1 MKDST
6 LLLIDGHSLAFRAFY
21 ALRAE
26 NFVTDG
32 GQHTNA
38 VSGFLT
44 TLLKLVADY
53 EPTHIAVAFD
63 LPGGT
68 FRTRMYGDY
77 KGGRGET
84 PAEFAGQ
91 IELIQQSLDAMGV
104 RWLTVEDYEADDIV
118 ATLSARGEESG
129 MRVYISSGDKDSFQ
143 LVDERCTVLYPMPRS
158 ETQVLD
164 AEGVLN
170 KTGVLPSNYRD
181 LAALV
186 GENADNIPGVPG
198 VGPKT
203 AAKWIAAYG
212 GVEEILAHAD
222 EIKGKAGESLRAKA
236 EQVRLNMT
244 LNELVRDLPIVED
257 IEELRP
263 IGVDRDALHALFDTL
278 GFRNLRSRVLAEIPA
293 RGGGGADAS
302 EEAAEVSV
310 SREPFAEWL
319 ARVEGPFGVV
329 LVDPGALPSGGAVAV
344 GAPGGKAWVRQWKDD
359 AEALGAFLAD
369 PGRPKV
375 FHGAKGAGHALR
387 GIGVELDG
395 VRRDTLLQAYLLHPD
410 QRVYDLDDLVIRY
423 LGRQI
428 EGRKSQATLFDDVDS
443 DDGAAAAAALVEL
456 AEAFDSELA
465 ERGEDGALLDLEMAV
480 SRTLGG
486 MEDAGIAVDEGLL
499 EQLRQDFDG
508 RVFAAARSA
517 YDAIGREVNLS
528 SPKQLQEVLFDQ
540 LGLPPT
546 RKTKSGH
553 TTNAAALADLA
564 VSIAG
569 REDDRALAGQQFLAS
584 LLEHRDAVKLCQS
597 VIGLQRSV
605 RDGRIHTT
613 FQQTAA
619 ATGRLSSTDPNL
631 QNIHARTAE
640 GRSIRAAFVPGE
652 GYESIMTADYSQI
665 EMRLMAALS
674 GDVELIE
681 AFREGADLHTYVAS
695 RVYGVPEEKVTADD
709 RSHIKAMSY
718 GLAYGLSAYGLS
730 KQLRISVAQAQALM
744 DDYFSRFGRVRTY
757 LDSLVQEARK
767 EGYTQT
773 ILGRRRY
780 LPDLNSTNRQAREA
794 AERMALNAPIQGS
807 AADIVKLAMVAVVD
821 SMKGMRSRVL
831 LQVHD
836 ELVLEIAPGEREA
849 VEAIVRREMEN
860 AVELAVPLSVGIG
873 VGSSWREA
881 AH

>member
-44 TLLKLVADY
+44 TLLKLIADY

-68 FRTRMYGDY
+68 FRTRIYEEY
-77 KGGRGET
+77 KGGRAQT
-84 PAEFAGQ
+84 PEEFKGQ
-91 IELIQQSLDAMGV
+91 IELIQQSLNAMGIS
-104 RWLTVEDYEADDIV
+104 WLTVEDYEADDIV
-118 ATLSARGEESG
+118 ATLSRRGADGG

-143 LVDERCTVLYPMPRS
+143 LVDEQCTVLYPMPRS
-158 ETQVLD
+158 KTQVLD
-164 AEGVLN
+164 VDGVLA
-170 KTGVLPSNYRD
+170 KTGVLPSRYRD

-186 GENADNIPGVPG
+186 GENADNLPGVPG

-212 GVEEILAHAD
+212 GVEQILAESAG
-222 EIKGKAGESLRAKA
+222 IKGKAGESLRAHA
-236 EQVRLNMT
+236 DQVLLNMK

-257 IEELRP
+257 LEDLRP
-263 IGVDRDALHALFDTL
+263 IGVDREALHRLFDTL
-278 GFRNLRSRVLAEIPA
+278 NFRNLRSRVLAELPS
-293 RGGGGADAS
+293 RDGTNGNGPEAS
-302 EEAAEVSV
+302 SQIVV
-310 SREPFAEWL
+310 SREPFTDW
-319 ARVEGPFGVV
+319 VSQTHGPYGVF
-329 LVDPGALPSGGAVAV
+329 LVDPEALPGGGAVAV
-344 GAPGGKAWVRQWKDD
+344 GAPGGKAWIRQWKDD
-359 AEALGAFLAD
+359 AAALGAFLAD
-369 PGRPKV
+369 SDRPKV
-375 FHGAKGAGHALR
+375 FHGAKAAAHLLR
-387 GIGVELDG
+387 KADVELEG
-395 VRRDTLLQAYLLHPD
+395 VSRDTLLQAYLLHPD
-410 QRVYDLDDLVIRY
+410 QRVYDLDDLAVRY
-423 LGRQI
+423 LGRQLHD
-428 EGRKSQATLFDDVDS
+428 GQQPATLFDDIDS
-443 DDGAAAAAALVEL
+443 DGSAAAAAALVDL
-456 AEAFDSELA
+456 SEAFDVELA
-465 ERGEDGALLDLEMAV
+465 ERGEDGALVDLEMAV
-480 SRTLGG
+480 SRTLGL
-486 MEDAGIAVDEGLL
+486 MEDAGIAVDEDLL
-499 EQLRQDFDG
+499 EELRQDFDG
-508 RVFAAARSA
+508 RVVAAARSA

-553 TTNAAALADLA
+553 TTNADALADLA
-564 VSIAG
+564 ISIAG
-569 REDDRALAGQQFLAS
+569 REDDKAVAGQQFLGS
-584 LLEHRDAVKLCQS
+584 LLEHRDAIKLRQS
-597 VIGLQRSV
+597 VEGLQRSV
-605 RDGRIHTT
+605 RNGRIHTT

-631 QNIHARTAE
+631 QNIHARTVE
-640 GRSIRAAFVPGE
+640 GRQIRAAFVPGE

-674 GDVELIE
+674 GDAELIE

-695 RVYGVPEEKVTADD
+695 RVYGVPEEKVTSDD

-730 KQLRISVAQAQALM
+730 KQLRIPVGQAQALM

-757 LDSLVQEARK
+757 LDSLVQEARR

-807 AADIVKLAMVAVVD
+807 AADIIKLAMVAVVD
-821 SMKGMRSRVL
+821 SLKGMHSRVL

-849 VEAIVRREMEN
+849 VEAIVRQEMSG
-860 AVELAVPLSVGIG
+860 AVELPVPLSVGIG